1 VLRFT
6 FHLLSF
12 IFHLYRTS
20 KESDVRIVVTGSL
33 AYDYLMTFPGY
44 FKDHIL
50 ADKTHTLTVSFLV
63 DSMSR
68 RRGGVAGNIAYTLA
82 LLGERPLVV
91 ATAGQD
97 FSEYRAWM
105 NTQGVDSSGIAIIDD
120 EFTASCFFNT
130 DVANNQI
137 VAFYP
142 GAMTQSKNLSLDDF
156 NLGSDDLVIVS
167 PTDPDAMLR
176 CTDDCRRLGVPFL
189 FDPGKQTPR
198 LTGEQILAG
207 MRGARVLVGNDYE
220 FAMMAQAT
228 GRSEEELIASAP
240 LTVVTRGEQGSTI
253 YTTATNGSGIDIPV
267 APISDM
273 LDPTGA
279 GDAYLAGLV
288 FGLARNFS
296 LDVAGRIAA
305 LSAAYVIEQRGCQE
319 HRFTID
325 EFADRYTSAFGSAP
339 EIDVLRTMAP
349 R

>member
-1 VLRFT
+1 
-6 FHLLSF
+6 
-12 IFHLYRTS
+12 
-20 KESDVRIVVTGSL
+20 
-33 AYDYLMTFPGY
+33 
-44 FKDHIL
+44 
-50 ADKTHTLTVSFLV
+50 
-63 DSMSR
+63 
-68 RRGGVAGNIAYTLA
+68 
-82 LLGERPLVV
+82 
-91 ATAGQD
+91 
-97 FSEYRAWM
+97 
-105 NTQGVDSSGIAIIDD
+105 
-120 EFTASCFFNT
+120 
-130 DVANNQI
+130 
-137 VAFYP
+137 
-142 GAMTQSKNLSLDDF
+142 
-156 NLGSDDLVIVS
+156 
-167 PTDPDAMLR
+167 MLR
-176 CTDDCRRLGVPFL
+176 YTDDCRRLGVPFL